1 MSKIHPSAVIEDG
14 AQLGNDVEIGPYCVI
29 GGKVKIKDG
38 ALLKSHVVVEG
49 DTTIGEQ
56 CRIFP
61 FASLGTQTQ
70 DLKFRG
76 AETTVEI
83 GDRTTIR
90 EYVTVNS
97 GTNEGEITRIGNG
110 CHIMAYVHIAHACS
124 VGNSVIMANCATLA
138 GDVTVEDEAIIG
150 GLAAVHQFARVG
162 RMCMVG
168 GLTRVTQDCLPYMIV
183 VGIPAEVK
191 GLNRVGLQR
200 RGVSAD
206 AQQALKQA
214 YKIIYRQDLLVKQ
227 ALQKVREEV
236 PPCPEVDHLLAFA
249 ESTERGIT

>member
-1 MSKIHPSAVIEDG
+1 M
-14 AQLGNDVEIGPYCVI
+14 
-29 GGKVKIKDG
+29 
-38 ALLKSHVVVEG
+38 
-49 DTTIGEQ
+49 
-56 CRIFP
+56 
-61 FASLGTQTQ
+61 
-70 DLKFRG
+70 
-76 AETTVEI
+76 
-83 GDRTTIR
+83 
-90 EYVTVNS
+90 TVNS